1 MNRLTKTRCSSVG
14 VLKCKESNLEIT
26 TEYDEKRKKSRL
38 IMKFPGKLSC
48 SVSLTGFGYE
58 KPGGT
63 DNTVLV
69 ILRLARPFDK

>member
-1 MNRLTKTRCSSVG
+1 
-14 VLKCKESNLEIT
+14 
-26 TEYDEKRKKSRL
+26 
-38 IMKFPGKLSC
+38 MKFPGQLSC

-69 ILRLARPFDK
+69 ILGLARPFDKYGAYDPARCYVLGIKYHQAMTVVDPGLPEETPDERE